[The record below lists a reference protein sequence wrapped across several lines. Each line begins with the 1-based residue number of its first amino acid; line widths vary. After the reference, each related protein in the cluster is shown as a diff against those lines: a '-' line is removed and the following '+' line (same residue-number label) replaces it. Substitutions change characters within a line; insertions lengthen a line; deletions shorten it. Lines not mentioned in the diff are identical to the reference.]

1 MSGAS
6 QSSIDYLKCLYV
18 KNLDNSH
25 DVNFR
30 HFIFFGT
37 KQTSQSQHIPLP
49 NNNAGMPYD
58 DF

>member
-18 KNLDNSH
+18 KNLDIPMILIFGISFFSEQNRHLSH
-25 DVNFR
+25 N
-30 HFIFFGT
+30 
-37 KQTSQSQHIPLP
+37 TSPLP
-49 NNNAGMPYD
+49 NNNAGMPYY